1 MGMRRSDSLSHVE
14 SAMSSVKSLRG
25 RGLDLPHTGRWLRR
39 KHRYASRFFR
49 RGGGARGWSRA
60 GFVRVCLRRRTS
72 RLDRAG
78 RASKFKVQD
87 GLDPNA

>member
-39 KHRYASRFFR
+39 KHRYASRVGTTGRWCERMVARWFR
-49 RGGGARGWSRA
+49 
-60 GFVRVCLRRRTS
+60 S
-72 RLDRAG
+72 RLSSPADESFG
-78 RASKFKVQD
+78 
-87 GLDPNA
+87 